1 MFILSLCRC
10 LDIEHLGWRKT
21 LAVEVVQ
28 QEMVP
33 DVGRVLVMLVTE
45 TVASGAGSSAS
56 STPPRRMRII
66 EMVGLRERGGKV
78 GTRGHPLVGTNVQL
92 ANPRDTFCF
101 WMLYS
106 VRPQ

>member
-66 EMVGLRERGGKV
+66 EMVGLRERGGE
-78 GTRGHPLVGTNVQL
+78 VGTNQLVQL
-92 ANPRDTFCF
+92 ASPRDTFCF